1 MSRPTMAYVSPGP
14 AGVLAPQWTL
24 VAVAGCI
31 LIALFHLRLNIQ
43 KRRLLTSDI
52 LMCVTWC
59 FAVITS
65 AFDIKL
71 ALLGALDYD
80 VLYTLEGYRGDS
92 ADILLIIKL
101 RWSSTIPFIIT
112 CWLCKATLLTVYLK
126 VFPAFMVKR
135 RILLWTTL
143 GYIILCPIVTLIEM
157 FRICI
162 PLERNWTGDRCVVVG
177 GMRLL
182 RISWGL
188 HFAGSLIVF
197 ALPWLILPDL
207 QLKGSLR
214 MGVYYTF
221 LLGLAD
227 IAVCLTRYIIIEL
240 AAAKRPPSMSLL
252 QLLVAL
258 DYTLSLVI
266 ACLPSLR
273 PYFRAHPRTSTDK
286 SSNPTPS
293 TTTKKSDCGP
303 TSLAEREL
311 MEDS

>member
-1 MSRPTMAYVSPGP
+1 
-14 AGVLAPQWTL
+14 
-24 VAVAGCI
+24 
-31 LIALFHLRLNIQ
+31 
-43 KRRLLTSDI
+43 
-52 LMCVTWC
+52 
-59 FAVITS
+59 
-65 AFDIKL
+65 
-71 ALLGALDYD
+71 
-80 VLYTLEGYRGDS
+80 
-92 ADILLIIKL
+92 
-101 RWSSTIPFIIT
+101 
-112 CWLCKATLLTVYLK
+112 
-126 VFPAFMVKR
+126 MVKR

-227 IAVCLTRYIIIEL
+227 IASFWWPWTTH
-240 AAAKRPPSMSLL
+240 
-252 QLLVAL
+252 LVW
-258 DYTLSLVI
+258 
-266 ACLPSLR
+266 
-273 PYFRAHPRTSTDK
+273 
-286 SSNPTPS
+286 
-293 TTTKKSDCGP
+293 
-303 TSLAEREL
+303 
-311 MEDS
+311 

>member
-1 MSRPTMAYVSPGP
+1 
-14 AGVLAPQWTL
+14 
-24 VAVAGCI
+24 
-31 LIALFHLRLNIQ
+31 
-43 KRRLLTSDI
+43 
-52 LMCVTWC
+52 
-59 FAVITS
+59 
-65 AFDIKL
+65 
-71 ALLGALDYD
+71 
-80 VLYTLEGYRGDS
+80 
-92 ADILLIIKL
+92 
-101 RWSSTIPFIIT
+101 
-112 CWLCKATLLTVYLK
+112 
-126 VFPAFMVKR
+126 
-135 RILLWTTL
+135 
-143 GYIILCPIVTLIEM
+143 
-157 FRICI
+157 
-162 PLERNWTGDRCVVVG
+162 
-177 GMRLL
+177 MRLL

-188 HFAGSLIVF
+188 HFAGSLIGKHKRPFWSESPGYLILVIVF

-252 QLLVAL
+252 RTAHPAIPYIEYIPDNNSIELLVAL

>member
-1 MSRPTMAYVSPGP
+1 
-14 AGVLAPQWTL
+14 
-24 VAVAGCI
+24 
-31 LIALFHLRLNIQ
+31 
-43 KRRLLTSDI
+43 
-52 LMCVTWC
+52 
-59 FAVITS
+59 
-65 AFDIKL
+65 
-71 ALLGALDYD
+71 
-80 VLYTLEGYRGDS
+80 
-92 ADILLIIKL
+92 
-101 RWSSTIPFIIT
+101 
-112 CWLCKATLLTVYLK
+112 
-126 VFPAFMVKR
+126 MVKR

-182 RISWGL
+182 RISWGF
-188 HFAGSLIVF
+188 HFAGSLIGKHKRPFWSESPGYLILVIVF

-227 IAVCLTRYIIIEL
+227 IAVCLTRYIVIEL

-252 QLLVAL
+252 QLFVAL

-273 PYFRAHPRTSTDK
+273 PYFRANQQTTTDK
-286 SSNPTPS
+286 GSNPTQS
-293 TTTKKSDCGP
+293 TTTKKSDFGP